1 MSITRLGFRG
11 IFSAIQHFRRL
22 GVGKPLGQRS
32 KRTSENGM
40 PIDLPTSVLQDPVV
54 THIRTDYPRLRPDMT
69 VDQALRKIRQEGLG
83 EKIIYF
89 YVLDDGNRLV
99 GVLPTR
105 RLLTSEPDKRLD
117 EVMIRKVIAIPAE
130 ATVNEACEFFVL
142 HKLLAFPVLEPSGR
156 MLGIV
161 DVNFFTEEMF
171 DLAERD
177 QADSVFEALGFR
189 LAQVRDA
196 GALKAFRY
204 RFPWLL
210 TTITSGTLCALLTSA
225 FEVTLAQSLVLAF
238 FLTLVLGLGESVS
251 IQSMTVTIQ
260 ALRTVP
266 PTLAWYTRALTREV
280 GTALLLGAGCGVTV
294 GFICWIWRGE
304 ALAGVVIGAGILC
317 SLLAACVIGL
327 SIPALLHALRLDPK
341 IAAGPITLALADLCT
356 LLAYFSLA
364 ALIL

>member
-1 MSITRLGFRG
+1 MP
-11 IFSAIQHFRRL
+11 SA
-22 GVGKPLGQRS
+22 
-32 KRTSENGM
+32 M
-40 PIDLPTSVLQDPVV
+40 PIDLPTRVLQEPIVK
-54 THIRTDYPRLRPDMT
+54 HIRTDYPRLRPDMT

-89 YVLDDGNRLV
+89 YVLDDDRHVV

-105 RLLTSEPDKRLD
+105 RLLIGEPDKKLD
-117 EVMIRKVIAIPAE
+117 ELMIGKVVTISAD
-130 ATVNEACEFFVL
+130 ATVNDACEFFVL
-142 HKLLAFPVLEPSGR
+142 HKLLAFPVVDEQRR

-161 DVNFFTEEMF
+161 DVNFFTEEVF
-171 DLAERD
+171 DMAERD
-177 QADSVFEALGFR
+177 QADAVFEALGFR
-189 LAQVRDA
+189 LGQVRDA
-196 GALKAFRY
+196 GALRAFRY

-210 TTITSGTLCALLTSA
+210 ATISSGTLCALLTSV

-294 GFICWIWRGE
+294 GFIVWIWRGE

-317 SLLAACVIGL
+317 SLFAACVIGL
-327 SIPALLHALRLDPK
+327 SIPALLHALKLDPK

-364 ALIL
+364 AAIL